1 MAEVIAGGRPV
12 RPIGRTTP
20 SPHSDRPREIPP
32 LSRRRRNGSLDRCGA
47 VAPRSAAISR
57 HTDYAAG
64 RQFLWRGQRRSGSR
78 IAATPRGRTT
88 WLQHLPQ
95 RWSVRGYGRRPHGP
109 ETARRAYARLR
120 VRGRT
125 PRRVAFPVAS
135 RAAAVPESPGES
147 LNRHAHPMSARDAT
161 RGASVDA
168 VRRPRGARH
177 DHGWSLAG
185 GSGNELGQISA
196 AGALRYGRA
205 PAAARRGRARG
216 ARSHPSCSA
225 TLAS

>member
-12 RPIGRTTP
+12 RPVGRTTP

-32 LSRRRRNGSLDRCGA
+32 LSRRRRNSRLDRCGA

-57 HTDYAAG
+57 HTDHAAG
-64 RQFLWRGQRRSGSR
+64 RPFSWRGQRRSRSR
-78 IAATPRGRTT
+78 IAATPRDRTI

-95 RWSVRGYGRRPHGP
+95 RWSVRESGRCPHGP

-120 VRGRT
+120 VRDRT
-125 PRRVAFPVAS
+125 PRRVASPAVS
-135 RAAAVPESPGES
+135 RAAVVPESPGES
-147 LNRHAHPMSARDAT
+147 LNRHAHPMSVREAT

-168 VRRPRGARH
+168 VRRPRAR
-177 DHGWSLAG
+177 DDRGWSPRRRF
-185 GSGNELGQISA
+185 GQRSRPNLRGWGPPVRP
-196 AGALRYGRA
+196 GASR
-205 PAAARRGRARG
+205 PRRGRARG